1 MFQLL
6 RGFVLVVALVANCE
20 VSLAEDDLFSA
31 NAIMPGCREFNSP
44 SGGNGTIAF
53 KTGLC
58 LGIVTTFDMAGSH
71 VNICSPNKV
80 TNNQLVRVVVKYI
93 DDRPARWHEDFRLLA
108 QEALHAAWPCKN

>member
-1 MFQLL
+1 MFQFL
-6 RGFVLVVALVANCE
+6 RGAVLVAAMLGSCVM
-20 VSLAEDDLFSA
+20 SFAEDLFSA

-44 SGGNGTIAF
+44 SGSNGAITF

-58 LGIVTTFDMAGSH
+58 LGIVSTFNMIGSY
-71 VNICSPNKV
+71 VNICSPDNV

-108 QEALHAAWPCKN
+108 QEALFAAWPCKK